1 MSEPDAAKVASIVGK
16 VDWSRQEIS
25 DGFRRERFRRKA
37 LVRLERGLLTMLT
50 ATSEDEVEKGY
61 WCIEGTA
68 YMAARTFP
76 AAAPVARCVLEAWP
90 YTTDLGRGWGM
101 TVWEQIMLDS
111 RFAQDHFESCPAEV
125 VEVGMML
132 REHSD
137 FLYDCLRSED
147 DLVRSGAAGVL
158 FWVESD
164 RDKYVRAVKKAS
176 LTVTNER
183 VRSSLEHRLLR
194 EEDGQS

>member
-90 YTTDLGRGWGM
+90 FATDPGRRWGI
-101 TVWEQIMLDS
+101 TVWEQIMLGS
-111 RFAQDHFESCPAEV
+111 RFAQDDFESCPAEV
-125 VEVGMML
+125 VEAGVML
-132 REHSD
+132 RRNSD
-137 FLYDCLRSED
+137 LLYECLSSED
-147 DLVRSGAAGVL
+147 EVLRSGAAGVL

-164 RDKYVRAVKKAS
+164 RDRYVRAVKTAS
-176 LTVTNER
+176 LTVTSER
-183 VRSSLEHRLLR
+183 VRKSLEHRLLR